1 MPYEWTPAGDDAQ
14 NLRLWPYRSLN
25 ETGFVWFIS
34 TTAALIAL
42 PLIVMIGQP
51 VLWGLLPFVVA
62 AVAAIW
68 WALRSNARD
77 RTILEE
83 LSLTRDQ
90 ITLTRHNP
98 RGTSQ
103 SWQAN
108 PFWVRLN
115 VHASGGPVPH
125 YVTLN
130 GNGREVEI
138 GAFLSEE
145 ERVALG
151 RDLGTR
157 LSALR

>member
-1 MPYEWTPAGDDAQ
+1 M
-14 NLRLWPYRSLN
+14 
-25 ETGFVWFIS
+25 
-34 TTAALIAL
+34 
-42 PLIVMIGQP
+42 
-51 VLWGLLPFVVA
+51 
-62 AVAAIW
+62 AAIW

-77 RTILEE
+77 RTIVEE
-83 LSLTRDQ
+83 LSLSPEQ

-138 GAFLSEE
+138 GAFLSED

-151 RDLGTR
+151 RELGAC

>member
-1 MPYEWTPAGDDAQ
+1 MPYEWSSANDDARQ
-14 NLRLWPYRSLN
+14 LRLWPYRSL
-25 ETGFVWFIS
+25 TDAGFVWFIG
-34 TTAALIAL
+34 TTSALIAL
-42 PLIVMIGQP
+42 PLVVMIGKP

-62 AVAAIW
+62 TVAAVW
-68 WALRSNARD
+68 WALRSNVRD
-77 RTILEE
+77 RTILEV
-83 LSLTRDQ
+83 LSLSPDR

-103 SWQAN
+103 RWQAN

-115 VHASGGPVPH
+115 VHASGGPVPN

-138 GAFLSEE
+138 GAFLSED
-145 ERVALG
+145 ERLALG
-151 RDLGTR
+151 RELGAC

>member
-1 MPYEWTPAGDDAQ
+1 MPYEWTPATDDARH
-14 NLRLWPYRSLN
+14 LRLWPYRSLS
-25 ETGFVWFIS
+25 ETGFVWFIG

-42 PLIVMIGQP
+42 PLIILIGNT
-51 VLWGLLPFVVA
+51 VLWGLLPFVVG

-68 WALRSNARD
+68 WALRSNARN

-83 LSLTRDQ
+83 LSVSRDK
-90 ITLTRHNP
+90 IMLTRHNP
-98 RGTSQ
+98 SGTSQ

-145 ERVALG
+145 ERIALG
-151 RDLGTR
+151 RELGAC

>member
-1 MPYEWTPAGDDAQ
+1 MPYEWSASDGDARH
-14 NLRLWPYRSLN
+14 LRLWPYRSLSQ
-25 ETGFVWFIS
+25 TGFVWFIGI
-34 TTAALIAL
+34 TAALTAL
-42 PLIVMIGQP
+42 PLLMMVGHP

-68 WALRSNARD
+68 WALRANARN
-77 RTILEE
+77 RAVVEE
-83 LSLTRDQ
+83 LSLSRDRV
-90 ITLTRHNP
+90 TLVRHNP
-98 RGTSQ
+98 RGRQ
-103 SWQAN
+103 QRWQAN

-115 VHASGGPVPH
+115 VYATGGPVPY

-138 GAFLSEE
+138 GAFLSED

-151 RDLGTR
+151 RELGAC

>member
-1 MPYEWTPAGDDAQ
+1 MPYEWTTSTPELQ
-14 NLRLWPYRSLN
+14 TLRLWPYRSLTD
-25 ETGFVWFIS
+25 TGFVWFIG

-42 PLIVMIGQP
+42 PLVVMVGKP
-51 VLWGLLPFVVA
+51 VLWGLLPFVVG

-83 LSLTRDQ
+83 LSLSPEQ

-138 GAFLSEE
+138 GAFLSED

-151 RDLGTR
+151 RELGAC